1 MKKKTRLVT
10 TFTAGFI
17 VSALFLSMF
26 FVSTRAVSADSISGP
41 VIDSVSPILAI
52 RLQTIV
58 IRGSGFGNTQPQLT
72 TLDDGSVATV
82 VGNSTPVIRIYDVDG
97 WDSWEAGCEDSQWVP
112 KTSIGIYLTSW
123 SDTEIVLDGFGTALN
138 VNSHESWNIKAGDP
152 LIVNVQTASGQ
163 AACPTTVVASPSD
176 IPNSGMQPVISSVSP
191 ISTARLQTISIH
203 GSGFGNTQP
212 RVMELGDGSVD
223 TVGGGTSPVI
233 RIYDQNGYG
242 SWQAG
247 VQDNPNS
254 GADSIG
260 IVLVSWS
267 DTEIVLG
274 GFGAALG
281 TNGQGEWSISSGD
294 QLLIAVLSANGQ
306 ATYTTTVVAS
316 QPDDTPIPA
325 STSTPV
331 IAVACRSSATTSSFR
346 VEING
351 SLTYNGAGLQDLPV
365 LLSYSVDGGNTWNQL
380 TLVKTDDN
388 GAFFAVWLPAVT
400 GEYSVKATWV
410 GDNKYTE
417 TTATVDFAVLP
428 SDMQDTFPV
437 ATASISLLALV
448 VAIAFLMYRKR
459 RVPKNLT
466 YRNNE
471 SSL

>member
-1 MKKKTRLVT
+1 
-10 TFTAGFI
+10 
-17 VSALFLSMF
+17 
-26 FVSTRAVSADSISGP
+26 
-41 VIDSVSPILAI
+41 
-52 RLQTIV
+52 
-58 IRGSGFGNTQPQLT
+58 
-72 TLDDGSVATV
+72 
-82 VGNSTPVIRIYDVDG
+82 
-97 WDSWEAGCEDSQWVP
+97 
-112 KTSIGIYLTSW
+112 
-123 SDTEIVLDGFGTALN
+123 
-138 VNSHESWNIKAGDP
+138 
-152 LIVNVQTASGQ
+152 
-163 AACPTTVVASPSD
+163 
-176 IPNSGMQPVISSVSP
+176 
-191 ISTARLQTISIH
+191 
-203 GSGFGNTQP
+203 
-212 RVMELGDGSVD
+212 MELGDGSVD

-267 DTEIVLG
+267 DTEIILG
-274 GFGAALG
+274 GFGATLG
-281 TNGQGEWSISSGD
+281 TNGQSEWSISSGD

-316 QPDDTPIPA
+316 QPDDTPTQA
-325 STSTPV
+325 LTSTPV

-417 TTATVDFAVLP
+417 TTAIVDFAVLP
-428 SDMQDTFPV
+428 SGMQDTFPV

-448 VAIAFLMYRKR
+448 VAIVFLMYRKR